1 MSVAEVNAVAQ
12 AFHDGVANQDATALA
27 GLYHD
32 DARLL
37 PPNME
42 PAEGPQAIRAVMQ
55 QLLDLGVRSLD
66 IEPIDVREAGDLTIE
81 YGRYTLGI
89 EPEGGEAVTDVGK
102 YVVVHETREAGDL
115 TIEYGRYT
123 LGIEP
128 EGAEAMTDVGKYVVV
143 HESQPDGSTKI
154 VLDIFNSNSP
164 PPA

>member
-1 MSVAEVNAVAQ
+1 MTVAEVNAVAK
-12 AFHDGVANQDATALA
+12 AFHDGVANQDAAALA
-27 GLYHD
+27 SLYD
-32 DARLL
+32 EKGRFL

-42 PAEGPQAIRAVMQ
+42 PCEGRRAIQAGMQ
-55 QLLDLGVRSLD
+55 QLLDMGGRSLD
-66 IEPIDVREAGDLTIE
+66 IEPLEA
-81 YGRYTLGI
+81 
-89 EPEGGEAVTDVGK
+89 
-102 YVVVHETREAGDL
+102 REAGDL

-164 PPA
+164 LPV